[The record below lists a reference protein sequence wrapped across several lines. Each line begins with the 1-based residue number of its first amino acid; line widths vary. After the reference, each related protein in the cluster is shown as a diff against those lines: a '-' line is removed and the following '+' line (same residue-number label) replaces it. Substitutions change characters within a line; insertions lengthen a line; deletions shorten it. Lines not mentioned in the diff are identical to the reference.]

1 MATWTPDPSFY
12 PSPAWPCARTAPSG
26 ALPSSPAFSE
36 TRFRFGFLNFQDDAD
51 AASR

>member
-1 MATWTPDPSFY
+1 MATWTPDPSFC
-12 PSPAWPCARTAPSG
+12 PSPRMAKRENRPSG

-36 TRFRFGFLNFQDDAD
+36 TRFRFGFLEFKDDAD